1 MKVAVAAAA
10 AAIMLL
16 VHTVTAE
23 AMPTHRK
30 VLQSTPPY
38 AFPGISSAPVS
49 MSSAIHIS
57 VAVRSAPTTT
67 STPAK
72 RFSCAHED
80 GVSDLYYETIKKE
93 RVLFQCLMG
102 TKCYQRANEYA
113 DIECVYPESKM
124 QKPTASSATDIGAAT
139 PASNMFSVSSS
150 YANFASA
157 VYAPAQFI
165 ERPTSS
171 EPHVLSVNI
180 VLPTIG
186 IRITDDPGA
195 PDEATVISIEA
206 ATSTLTEMKVVP
218 LFKGLGS
225 DSPVVPSATVVNA
238 NAWPLP
244 SAVQFGI
251 PTPIQRMRSPN
262 EFASISAQERRILT
276 IDDSDL
282 FSVMYMSNPKPQTAE
297 SILTTPAP
305 MLLASSPPASPNT
318 LTFTGSSP
326 SGPAELLFTGSSPPG
341 LAAPEFTGSSPP
353 ATPSLPP
360 VQHKDTTELPR
371 PVFPVSSLVIP
382 EQKIQAQVPSTSVA
396 SPVFPVLSASSSRA
410 VELPTPPTST
420 HDVNTLG
427 TNSVQPTITLSPLF
441 TAASSPAITP
451 LFTVTSSLTIAPFTV
466 APSPAITPM
475 PTPFVLPAALRNLL
489 APQAIPESVS
499 APLIT
504 VIFHPTY
511 APMPMTMT
519 MPMAMPLPL
528 PALLSSVPIISPL
541 PALAPSNPIISPLPI
556 STAPNPLLSLL
567 SPPLPTLEPISFNL
581 ASRKDALANTPTSSA
596 FEPIYPQNT
605 PIIPFISDGTRQ
617 PTPTDEDE
625 SKKGAVNA
633 SGIASILQE
642 MLHVPLEKITID
654 GKPVVL
660 DDLGQ
665 VSNGGNVNVMVM
677 NPDNQ
682 KTGSGQNV
690 GAKGAPNDDDILDD
704 DGPDAEPTTHSLDVD
719 RFKHRNHALGHAHV
733 HAHARLQKSR
743 LSSDDDTKP
752 KPSSN
757 NDSDGSAS
765 DDSDSDDDSD
775 SEIEIETETDSDD
788 DYKIVRYTTPTKSSS
803 SEDSTSVETPT
814 PTRTRKKISPTMTD
828 SSSTSSKD

>member
-1 MKVAVAAAA
+1 
-10 AAIMLL
+10 
-16 VHTVTAE
+16 
-23 AMPTHRK
+23 
-30 VLQSTPPY
+30 
-38 AFPGISSAPVS
+38 
-49 MSSAIHIS
+49 
-57 VAVRSAPTTT
+57 
-67 STPAK
+67 
-72 RFSCAHED
+72 
-80 GVSDLYYETIKKE
+80 
-93 RVLFQCLMG
+93 
-102 TKCYQRANEYA
+102 
-113 DIECVYPESKM
+113 
-124 QKPTASSATDIGAAT
+124 
-139 PASNMFSVSSS
+139 
-150 YANFASA
+150 
-157 VYAPAQFI
+157 
-165 ERPTSS
+165 
-171 EPHVLSVNI
+171 
-180 VLPTIG
+180 
-186 IRITDDPGA
+186 
-195 PDEATVISIEA
+195 
-206 ATSTLTEMKVVP
+206 MKVVP

-282 FSVMYMSNPKPQTAE
+282 FSVMYMSNPKPQTVE

-371 PVFPVSSLVIP
+371 PVLPVSSLIIP
-382 EQKIQAQVPSTSVA
+382 EQKIQAQVP
-396 SPVFPVLSASSSRA
+396 
-410 VELPTPPTST
+410 
-420 HDVNTLG
+420 
-427 TNSVQPTITLSPLF
+427 
-441 TAASSPAITP
+441 
-451 LFTVTSSLTIAPFTV
+451 
-466 APSPAITPM
+466 
-475 PTPFVLPAALRNLL
+475 
-489 APQAIPESVS
+489 
-499 APLIT
+499 
-504 VIFHPTY
+504 
-511 APMPMTMT
+511 
-519 MPMAMPLPL
+519 
-528 PALLSSVPIISPL
+528 
-541 PALAPSNPIISPLPI
+541 
-556 STAPNPLLSLL
+556 
-567 SPPLPTLEPISFNL
+567 
-581 ASRKDALANTPTSSA
+581 A

-665 VSNGGNVNVMVM
+665 VGNGGNVNVMVM

-682 KTGSGQNV
+682 KTGPGQNV
-690 GAKGAPNDDDILDD
+690 GAKGAPNDDDVLDD

-814 PTRTRKKISPTMTD
+814 PTRTRKKISPTTTD